1 MAVVA
6 LCVLLSSVALLG
18 VAKVDECQVYYGGLI
33 FPEGARRN
41 PEHGL
46 HWSKTQSEFV
56 NHFDG
61 VPSWICAGIIITIRS
76 I

>member
-18 VAKVDECQVYYGGLI
+18 VAEVDECQVYYGGLI
-33 FPEGARRN
+33 FPEGSRRN

-46 HWSKTQSEFV
+46 HWSKTQSE
-56 NHFDG
+56 
-61 VPSWICAGIIITIRS
+61 SITSMECLARYVAVFNYS
-76 I
+76 